1 MPKLDFNRFNKW
13 KKEGR
18 EKREKKREEKLY
30 SASQGQLVWRK
41 FKKHK
46 LALLGLSILVP
57 FYLCALFAGF
67 IAPYNKLER
76 FKEFNYASPT
86 RVYFFSEQH
95 GLRRPFIYKIE
106 RELDRKTFQY
116 HYTVDKSREYTVR
129 FFVKT
134 QPFKLL
140 FFIPCNTKLFGVE
153 EVPIF
158 LFGTDKLGRDLFSR
172 IVFGGSISLSIGFA
186 GVILGFVLGGLFGS
200 ISGYLGGV
208 VDNVIQRMIELLM
221 SVPQIPLWI
230 ALSAAVPRDWDV
242 IKTYF
247 AITLIL
253 ALVGWTGLARVIR
266 GKILSLREEDFAL
279 AAKVTGASN
288 ARILLRHLLPGFTSY
303 MVVHLT
309 LAIPAMILGETTL
322 SFLGL
327 GIQPPAVSWGTL
339 LQEAQYLQVLADHP
353 WILIPCIFV
362 VITVLMFNFV
372 GDGLRDAADPYSTK

>member
-1 MPKLDFNRFNKW
+1 MDFNSFNKW
-13 KKEGR
+13 RKER
-18 EKREKKREEKLY
+18 NEERQEKLQEKLY
-30 SASQGQLVWRK
+30 SASQSQLVWRK

-46 LALLGLSILVP
+46 LASLGLSVLAI
-57 FYLCALFAGF
+57 FYFCVLFAGF
-67 IAPYNKLER
+67 VAPYGKLER
-76 FKEFNYASPT
+76 FKEFNYVPPT
-86 RVYFFSEQH
+86 RVHFFSEQD
-95 GLRRPFIYKIE
+95 GLRRPFIYKIK

-116 HYTVDKSREYTVR
+116 HCIEDKSREYTVR

-140 FFIPCNTKLFGVE
+140 FFIPCSTKLFGVE
-153 EVPIF
+153 ETPIF
-158 LFGTDKLGRDLFSR
+158 LFGTDRLGRDLFSR

-186 GVILGFVLGGLFGS
+186 GVILSFVLGGLFGS
-200 ISGYLGGV
+200 ISGYLGGII
-208 VDNVIQRMIELLM
+208 DNVIQRMIELLM

-230 ALSAAVPRDWDV
+230 ALSAAVPRDWSV

-253 ALVGWTGLARVIR
+253 ALVGWTGLARVVR

-279 AAKVTGASN
+279 AAKVTGASD

-309 LAIPAMILGETTL
+309 LAVPAMILGETTL

-339 LQEAQYLQVLADHP
+339 LQDAQNLSVLAIHS

-362 VITVLMFNFV
+362 IITVLMFNFV
-372 GDGLRDAADPYSTK
+372 GDGLRDAADPYSTR

>member
-1 MPKLDFNRFNKW
+1 M
-13 KKEGR
+13 R
-18 EKREKKREEKLY
+18 EKQEKLQEKLY
-30 SASQGQLVWRK
+30 IASQSQLIWRK
-41 FKKHK
+41 FRKHK
-46 LALLGLSILVP
+46 LALLGLSVLAI
-57 FYLCALFAGF
+57 FYFCAFFADF
-67 IAPYNKLER
+67 VAPYGKLKR
-76 FKEFNYASPT
+76 FKEFNYVPPT
-86 RVYFFSEQH
+86 RVHFFSEKR

-116 HYTVDKSREYTVR
+116 HFIEDKSREYTIC

-140 FFIPCNTKLFGVE
+140 FFIPCNVKLFGVE
-153 EVPIF
+153 EIPIF

-172 IVFGGSISLSIGFA
+172 IVFGSSISLSIGFA
-186 GVILGFVLGGLFGS
+186 GVALSFVLGGLFGS
-200 ISGYLGGV
+200 ISGYLGGI
-208 VDNVIQRMIELLM
+208 VDNIIQRMVELLM
-221 SVPQIPLWI
+221 SIPQIPLWI
-230 ALSAAVPRDWDV
+230 ALSAAVPRDWSI

-253 ALVGWTGLARVIR
+253 ALVGWTGLARVVR

-279 AAKVTGASN
+279 AAKVAGASGT
-288 ARILLRHLLPGFTSY
+288 RIILKHLLPGFTSY
-303 MVVHLT
+303 MIVHVT

-339 LQEAQYLQVLADHP
+339 LQDAQYLKVLAIYP

-362 VITVLMFNFV
+362 VITVLMFNFI
-372 GDGLRDAADPYSTK
+372 GDGLRDAADPYSTR